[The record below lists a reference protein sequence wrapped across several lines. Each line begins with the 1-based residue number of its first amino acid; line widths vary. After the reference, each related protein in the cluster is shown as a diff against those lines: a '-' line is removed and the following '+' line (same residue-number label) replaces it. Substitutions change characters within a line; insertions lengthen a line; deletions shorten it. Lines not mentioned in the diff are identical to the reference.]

1 MFCAA
6 ILKMQ
11 TLVKSTQLCSIT
23 TVETVVSKLHKQV
36 DQWPKFKDQERHDG
50 KKYSFHKPA
59 KHREGMGK
67 THLWWE
73 FQSAGGTAETT
84 TTLLLGKDFGLL
96 NSFSR
101 KSPFPKSEEI
111 GLS

>member
-1 MFCAA
+1 MMEKNIAF
-6 ILKMQ
+6 ISQ
-11 TLVKSTQLCSIT
+11 QNI
-23 TVETVVSKLHKQV
+23 
-36 DQWPKFKDQERHDG
+36 G
-50 KKYSFHKPA
+50 KEWARLTSGGNS
-59 KHREGMGK
+59 R
-67 THLWWE
+67 
-73 FQSAGGTAETT
+73 SAGGTAETT